1 MKERLLHG
9 WNFLRLLRAL
19 FAVVF
24 LIAGIQG
31 HEPVAYFA
39 AAFFGVQAIF
49 NIGCCGVQACAPRG
63 TDAVGTKNTAREIT
77 YEEVT

>member
-1 MKERLLHG
+1 MKERILHG
-9 WNFLRLLRAL
+9 WNMQRLLRAL
-19 FAVVF
+19 FAVIF
-24 LIAGIQG
+24 LIAGIQV

-63 TDAVGTKNTAREIT
+63 TDTAVTRDAPREIT
-77 YEEVT
+77 YDEVT